1 MALASLLLL
10 FFKYIDWINILTG
23 ILFLIILTIY
33 IIISYRQDQK
43 KVSEAETL
51 PNLSLLKASMYCVV
65 GILLLLVGGWLLVT
79 ASIEIAQ
86 SYGVSEGVIG
96 LTVVAVGTA
105 IPELTTTI
113 IASIKKHNDLVIG
126 NILGSNIFNILG
138 ILGVTL
144 LIEPIPIS
152 EEMMNKGI
160 WEMIAT
166 TVLFILILKFSKSLN
181 RLHALFMLSL
191 YALYIFYLF

>member
-1 MALASLLLL
+1 
-10 FFKYIDWINILTG
+10 
-23 ILFLIILTIY
+23 
-33 IIISYRQDQK
+33 
-43 KVSEAETL
+43 
-51 PNLSLLKASMYCVV
+51 MYCVV

-181 RLHALFMLSL
+181 RLHALLMLSL